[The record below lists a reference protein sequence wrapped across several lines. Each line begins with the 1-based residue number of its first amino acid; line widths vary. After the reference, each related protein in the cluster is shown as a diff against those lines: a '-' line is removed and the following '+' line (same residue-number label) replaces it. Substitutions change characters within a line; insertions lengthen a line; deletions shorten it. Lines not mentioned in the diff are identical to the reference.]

1 MHSVIERD
9 QGEKKHRDTIIKQ
22 FKRIDQTVLS
32 KVGLGDKQ
40 NFDEDAVKSAYQYS
54 SLQRFRQG
62 ISLTHI
68 DKSQPQTFSEKK
80 IGSARATI
88 NTAEPNENSEND
100 SRIMNMGE

>member
-68 DKSQPQTFSEKK
+68 DKS
-80 IGSARATI
+80 
-88 NTAEPNENSEND
+88 
-100 SRIMNMGE
+100 